1 MLRPPFWPR
10 PQHDFELKWR
20 VTRGNASAVW
30 TVVCLNS
37 SRRTR
42 LAPYGMAAHLHC
54 GDSCSG
60 VTKPPDK
67 RMPSSSTLK
76 APTGASINGGL
87 AKAIEIYAS
96 TNGLSAETLLK
107 QRAVGPDA
115 SRSVRT
121 LFSPCFP
128 HRAPIPVHE
137 MSCVEFK
144 V

>member
-1 MLRPPFWPR
+1 MYRESARRPRGRLFVSVDALSRVYGREPVVFMLRPPFFWPR

-37 SRRTR
+37 SMRTR
-42 LAPYGMAAHLHC
+42 LAPYGMTAHLHC

-76 APTGASINGGL
+76 APTGP
-87 AKAIEIYAS
+87 S
-96 TNGLSAETLLK
+96 TY
-107 QRAVGPDA
+107 QR
-115 SRSVRT
+115 RVREGNRNLREYKWLERRNIT
-121 LFSPCFP
+121 
-128 HRAPIPVHE
+128 
-137 MSCVEFK
+137 
-144 V
+144 